1 MNTID
6 FKLLFLLVV
15 ATHISF
21 LAKSQQTPLFS
32 EYNYNPLLVN
42 PAYAGMTYGSEVTFS
57 NYGYFNAIEGS
68 PKNSSFTFN
77 TPIAD
82 DKMGLGATI
91 SRDKVGVTTNTTA
104 YVAYSYKIFFG
115 AKNNKSY
122 IRTPNWQ
129 IYNNK
134 VFSFGMTAGVRQLN
148 EDLLELGIDNDPEFA
163 RNISATLP
171 TIGVGFLYNTA
182 DFYVG
187 LSAPNLLGSQI
198 DLEENVVTSNPL
210 YGYVGCRFFPNYSEN
225 TMIKPSALIKYEAG
239 APVQLDANIS
249 LSYRNII
256 EIGTGYR
263 STSSLNFLVGLYAF
277 NHVLITYQ
285 HNARFNNSIL
295 GNSHGIIVTFKFDGF
310 E

>member
-1 MNTID
+1 MNKIN
-6 FKLLFLLVV
+6 FKLFVLLLAV
-15 ATHISF
+15 AHYPF
-21 LAKSQQTPLFS
+21 VAESQQTPLFS
-32 EYNYNPLLVN
+32 EYNYNPLVVN
-42 PAYAGMTYGSEVTFS
+42 PAYAGMTYGAEATLS

-68 PKNSSFTFN
+68 PKNSSLTFN
-77 TPIAD
+77 TPIAE

-91 SRDKVGVTTNTTA
+91 SRDKIGVTTNTIA
-104 YVAYSYKIFFG
+104 YIAYSYKIFFG

-122 IRTPNWQ
+122 MRRPNWQ

-134 VFSFGMTAGVRQLN
+134 VFSFGMTAGMRQLN

-187 LSAPNLLGSQI
+187 FSAPNLLGSQI
-198 DLEENVVTSNPL
+198 ELEENVVASNPL
-210 YGYVGCRFFPNYSEN
+210 YGYLGYRFFPNYSEN

-239 APVQLDANIS
+239 APLQLDANIS
-249 LSYRNII
+249 LSYRNIV
-256 EIGTGYR
+256 EIGAGYR
-263 STSSLNFLVGLYAF
+263 STSSLNFLVGVYAL
-277 NHVLITYQ
+277 NHILLTYQ

-295 GNSHGIIVTFKFDGF
+295 GNSHGLVVTFKFEGF
-310 E
+310 D